1 MDINTDAFEVLQDL
15 LSGNSHEI
23 QELTAEQFSL
33 FLAYGSLD
41 RDVELN

>member
-1 MDINTDAFEVLQDL
+1 MTFNTDAFESLQDL
-15 LSGNSHEI
+15 LSGVSEEI
-23 QELTAEQFSL
+23 QELTAEQFSY

>member
-1 MDINTDAFEVLQDL
+1 MTFNSDAFEVLQDL
-15 LSGNSHEI
+15 LSGTSDEI
-23 QELTAEQFSL
+23 QELTAEQFSY